1 MQTNWCCAIIINGYA
16 AVAELADA
24 LDSKSSG
31 AIRAGSSPASGIR
44 IKDLTERSVR
54 SLLYDTKKS
63 RKEQKMEK
71 DKSFLGTKPVGKLL
85 LQLALPTV
93 AAQLIN
99 MLYNIVDRIYIG
111 HIPGEGA
118 LALTGVGVCMP
129 LIMVVSAFAAL
140 VGNGGAPRASIFMG
154 KNDTS
159 KAEQTLGNCF
169 TMQII
174 ISLILTVILFLG
186 NRSFLL
192 AFGASANTI
201 DYAVGYMNIYAVGTI
216 FVQLTLGMNNFI
228 TAQGFAKTGMLSVL
242 IGAVSNI
249 ILDPVFI
256 FGFHMGVRGAA
267 LATVIS
273 QAFSCI
279 WVLSFLFGK
288 KTFLKLRKSTMKLK
302 ADIILPC
309 MALGSSLF
317 VMQLSESIISVCYNS
332 SLLKNGGDVAVGA
345 MTILTS
351 VMQFAML
358 PLQGIAQGAQP
369 ISSYNY
375 GAKNADRVKK
385 TFRLLLI
392 TCLSYS
398 VLLWA
403 AVQLVPRV
411 FVSIFTA
418 DTSLIE
424 FTAPMLK
431 IYLGG
436 LFLFGI
442 QIACQMTFTSLGKA
456 VNSIIVAVVRK
467 FVLLIPLIYIM
478 PHMISDSTTGVYMA
492 EPIADITAV
501 IFTSVLFTFQF
512 KKALAEIQN

>member
-1 MQTNWCCAIIINGYA
+1 M
-16 AVAELADA
+16 
-24 LDSKSSG
+24 
-31 AIRAGSSPASGIR
+31 
-44 IKDLTERSVR
+44 
-54 SLLYDTKKS
+54 LL
-63 RKEQKMEK
+63 R
-71 DKSFLGTKPVGKLL
+71 
-85 LQLALPTV
+85 LALPTV

-186 NRSFLL
+186 NRILLL

-242 IGAVSNI
+242 IGAISNI

-309 MALGSSLF
+309 AKQRSHNL
-317 VMQLSESIISVCYNS
+317 
-332 SLLKNGGDVAVGA
+332 
-345 MTILTS
+345 IL
-351 VMQFAML
+351 
-358 PLQGIAQGAQP
+358 
-369 ISSYNY
+369 
-375 GAKNADRVKK
+375 
-385 TFRLLLI
+385 
-392 TCLSYS
+392 
-398 VLLWA
+398 
-403 AVQLVPRV
+403 
-411 FVSIFTA
+411 
-418 DTSLIE
+418 
-424 FTAPMLK
+424 
-431 IYLGG
+431 
-436 LFLFGI
+436 
-442 QIACQMTFTSLGKA
+442 
-456 VNSIIVAVVRK
+456 
-467 FVLLIPLIYIM
+467 
-478 PHMISDSTTGVYMA
+478 
-492 EPIADITAV
+492 
-501 IFTSVLFTFQF
+501 
-512 KKALAEIQN
+512 